1 MKESMKNY
9 LWIGLPGYKDLK
21 PEDLEK
27 LKSEKIAGV
36 ILFKRNFENK
46 NQIKN
51 LCLEIKKINKNL
63 LIGVDQEGGPVQ
75 RLLGDGFSK
84 LLSSTEI
91 GEVYNKDKNSGLN
104 LARERGLTMAR
115 ELLEVGIDLSFAPVV
130 DLGNKE
136 SQVLKNRTYS
146 ENINTVIDLAKAEIQ
161 AMNSLGLMAVIK
173 HFPGHGGV
181 SLDTHLERAV
191 DFRSLEEIENKDL
204 KVFQDCMN
212 PPLCPS
218 ISSSGLSL
226 PQGER
231 RNQVSHLNIMASW
244 VIYPEIDSYP
254 ACFSEILL
262 QKILREKLKFPG
274 KIFSDDMGMEA
285 AKYFKTPE
293 ECIAR
298 ALKAGCDYVLLCNNF
313 EVINKVLAGN

>member
-1 MKESMKNY
+1 MKQS
-9 LWIGLPGYKDLK
+9 LFIGLPGYKDLNIL
-21 PEDLEK
+21 DLDY

-51 LCLEIKKINKNL
+51 LCFEIKKINKNI

-84 LLSSTEI
+84 LKSSTEI
-91 GEVYNKDKNSGLN
+91 GEIYKQDKNLGLN
-104 LARERGLTMAR
+104 LARERGLTMAK

-136 SQVLKNRTYS
+136 SHVLKNRTYS
-146 ENINTVIDLAKAEIQ
+146 EDINTVIDLASAEIN

-181 SLDTHLERAV
+181 SFDTHREQAV
-191 DFRSLEEIENKDL
+191 DLRSLQEIEDKDL
-204 KVFQDCMN
+204 KVFQACIN
-212 PPLCPS
+212 FIPPLCPS
-218 ISSSGLSL
+218 ALPSGLSI
-226 PQGER
+226 PREEK
-231 RNQVSHLNIMASW
+231 RNHAGDLNIMASW
-244 VIYPEIDSYP
+244 VIYPEVDKFP
-254 ACFSEILL
+254 ACFS
-262 QKILREKLKFPG
+262 KIWLRDVLKNKLNFSG

-285 AKYFKTPE
+285 AKYFKEPK
-293 ECIAR
+293 ECISR
-298 ALKAGCDYVLLCNNF
+298 ALEAGCDYVLLCNDF
-313 EVINKVLAGN
+313 ELINDILSNN

>member
-1 MKESMKNY
+1 MKRY
-9 LWIGLPGYKDLK
+9 LFIGLPGYKDLK

-36 ILFKRNFENK
+36 ILFKRNFESK

-51 LCLEIKKINKNL
+51 LCLNIKKINKNL

-84 LLSSTEI
+84 LLSSTEM
-91 GEVYNKDKNSGLN
+91 GEVYNKDKNLGLN

-204 KVFQDCMN
+204 KVFKNCVEN
-212 PPLCPS
+212 KNLN
-218 ISSSGLSL
+218 L
-226 PQGER
+226 
-231 RNQVSHLNIMASW
+231 LNIMASW